1 MGLNAWQARQA
12 SVGGPAELG
21 SRRRP
26 QHSNGAADQ
35 HPALADALEP
45 PVAGVSAV
53 SQTWAV
59 PLDAL
64 IARLRQLLEPE
75 QPVPRQA
82 ELQNFT
88 QMLEQLR
95 AELVRERR
103 RYQALELQL
112 FDTQVALEQAGAD
125 LRGTQDGERK
135 ARHQALHDGLTQLP
149 NRRYFLERLDHAL
162 MHRQPEQPPLAILYL
177 DLDEFKPINDAHG
190 HGVGDEL
197 LRIVATRLNRVVRSE
212 DMVSRLGG
220 DEFAC
225 LRASGSSREQLQQL
239 ADKLYDAVAA
249 PMKIGSLQLSV
260 RPSVGIA
267 LCPADGCTVAELLR
281 HADAAMYQAKRRHC
295 RHLFFDEL

>member
-1 MGLNAWQARQA
+1 MGLSTWPSSQGATGN
-12 SVGGPAELG
+12 PAELG
-21 SRRRP
+21 TSGTS
-26 QHSNGAADQ
+26 QYLDGAADEQ
-35 HPALADALEP
+35 LPPTDAVETP
-45 PVAGVSAV
+45 GPGVSSAFR
-53 SQTWAV
+53 TWAI

-64 IARLRQLLEPE
+64 IARLHHLLEPA
-75 QPVPRQA
+75 QPIVRQT
-82 ELQNFT
+82 ELQSFT

-95 AELVRERR
+95 AELVLERS
-103 RYQALELQL
+103 RYLALESQL
-112 FDTQVALEQAGAD
+112 FDTQVALVQASAD
-125 LRGTQDGERK
+125 LRGTQDGERQ
-135 ARHQALHDGLTQLP
+135 ARHQALHDGLTLLP

-177 DLDEFKPINDAHG
+177 DLDEFKPINDTHG

-225 LRASGSSREQLQQL
+225 LRATGSSREQLQQL